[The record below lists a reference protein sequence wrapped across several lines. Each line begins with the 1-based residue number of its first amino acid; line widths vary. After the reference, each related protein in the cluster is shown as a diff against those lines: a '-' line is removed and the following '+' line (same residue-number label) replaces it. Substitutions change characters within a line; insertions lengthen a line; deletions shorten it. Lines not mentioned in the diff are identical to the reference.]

1 VKISIDEMC
10 CFKIVLIPVAQSVEF
25 GANSAKVMGL
35 IHRDYYKNVYFE
47 YNVSHLWIKSGK
59 CVEVM

>member
-1 VKISIDEMC
+1 MC